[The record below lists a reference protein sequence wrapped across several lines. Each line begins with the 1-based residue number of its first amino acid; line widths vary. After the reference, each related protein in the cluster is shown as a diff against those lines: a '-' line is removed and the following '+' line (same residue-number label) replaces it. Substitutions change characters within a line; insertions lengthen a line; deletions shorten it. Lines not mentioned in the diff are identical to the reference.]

1 MQCKSCHAA
10 ITANAKQCPQ
20 CGIANPQALSKVK
33 KKWLFFV
40 ALAAV
45 LLIVVIP
52 MIASLLWMQR
62 N

>member
-1 MQCKSCHAA
+1 MHCKSCYTP
-10 ITANAKQCPQ
+10 ITAGASQCPQ
-20 CGIANPQALSKVK
+20 CGIANPQGLSKSK
-33 KKWLFFV
+33 KKWLFIA

-52 MIASLLWMQR
+52 MVASLLWMQR